1 MAHLVMRLSLPLLLL
16 LELLP
21 LSTAPL
27 TPSLPHSTTA
37 STTLSTTP
45 SLTHSRRPVFL
56 KFYKVGSESVL
67 DFFLRMSVDPRGR
80 GYKQWPAK
88 TPACEG
94 LPMVSE

>member
-1 MAHLVMRLSLPLLLL
+1 
-16 LELLP
+16 
-21 LSTAPL
+21 
-27 TPSLPHSTTA
+27 
-37 STTLSTTP
+37 
-45 SLTHSRRPVFL
+45 VFL